1 MKENITIGAHILES
15 LTTGMYQDSRTI
27 FREYIQ
33 NSCDAI
39 DEAVKAGVIAE
50 GEGEIRIELDA
61 ECRNIT
67 IEDNGTG
74 ISAKDFVRV
83 VGNVADS
90 DKIQGESRGFRGI
103 GRLCGLAYC
112 GTLVFTAKYRGEG
125 VVSRLRCSAEVL
137 RQLLGERDSGIK
149 RYTASEV
156 LKFVNEFEAE
166 ETEDVDG
173 HFFRVELIH
182 INDENTELLDEAR
195 VREYLSFVAPLPYHV
210 GFAEY
215 RSKIHGHAKGLG
227 QRIDEYDIFL
237 NGDQLFKDYTRT
249 IPTSKGSDE
258 VFDLEFHD
266 FLNSDGKIS
275 AWIWVGISR
284 LKAQIKAKDCPMW
297 GIRLRK
303 GNIQV
308 GNEYTM
314 SRFFE
319 EDRGNR
325 YFIGEI
331 FCVSDELIPNS
342 RRDYFVENK
351 ALIDFAEQVKEYCE
365 ELSDLYRAGSKLNSS
380 YEKFKKADG
389 RIIEL
394 EYRLHK
400 KYFLDDASREQLEAE
415 LKEAR
420 EEAAKHKA
428 DFERAEAMN
437 ENTRK
442 IAGQIKSHIRNS
454 TDGGGGHGHNTKK
467 YSKHELSILQ
477 KVFGIISDEL
487 GKTADS
493 VILRIKEG
501 LGLE

>member
-39 DEAVKAGVIAE
+39 DEAVKLGVIE
-50 GEGEIRIELDA
+50 DGESEINIELDA
-61 ECRNIT
+61 EGRNIT

-74 ISAKDFVRV
+74 IRAEDFVRV

-90 DKIQGESRGFRGI
+90 DKRQGENRGFRGI

-112 GTLVFTAKYRGEG
+112 GTLVFTAKCRGEG
-125 VVSRLRCSAEVL
+125 TISRLRCNAEVL
-137 RQLLGERDSGIK
+137 RQLLGERDSGMN

-156 LKFVNEFEAE
+156 LKFVNEFEVE
-166 ETEDVDG
+166 ETEDVDA

-195 VREYLSFVAPLPYHV
+195 VRKYLSFVAPLPYHV

-215 RSKIHGHAKGLG
+215 SPRIHGHAKGLG

-249 IPTSKGSDE
+249 IPTSKGSDK

-266 FLNSDGKIS
+266 FLDSHGKIS

-284 LKAQIKAKDCPMW
+284 FKAWINAKACPMW

-314 SRFFE
+314 SRFFKE
-319 EDRGNR
+319 ERGNK

-331 FCVSDELIPNS
+331 FCISDELIPNS

-351 ALIDFAEQVKEYCE
+351 ALIEFAEQVNEYCK
-365 ELSDLYRAGSKLNSS
+365 ELSNLYRAGSKLNSS
-380 YEKFKKADG
+380 YEKFKKAED

-400 KYFLDDASREQLEAE
+400 EYFSDDSSKEQLEAE

-420 EEAAKHKA
+420 EESAKHKA
-428 DFERAEAMN
+428 D
-437 ENTRK
+437 
-442 IAGQIKSHIRNS
+442 
-454 TDGGGGHGHNTKK
+454 
-467 YSKHELSILQ
+467 LSVQ
-477 KVFGIISDEL
+477 K
-487 GKTADS
+487 
-493 VILRIKEG
+493 R
-501 LGLE
+501 